1 MKRTLISLALVA
13 ASSSAMAAGVA
24 AIAGPITQGNNY
36 TVCDSTVAGGGK
48 TSVNGGPG
56 AVPTASVF
64 TRTGFEVQ
72 CSANVQMAFSE
83 VTPTAAAV
91 GAVSVKGNQRFGGHS
106 NGGAIGAQSKC
117 TAASC
122 VATEAADALGTAKTA
137 ATATGT

>member
-13 ASSSAMAAGVA
+13 ASSTAMAAGVA
-24 AIAGPITQGNNY
+24 PIAGPITEGADI
-36 TVCDSTVAGGGK
+36 TVCNAGATGGGK

-56 AVPTASVF
+56 AVPATTVF

-83 VTPTAAAV
+83 VSVTAAAV

-106 NGGAIGAQSKC
+106 NGGAIGAQRKC